1 MSERTGPSAADTSRA
16 ASARSL
22 GRAKGRNGES
32 RISDVALLAGVS
44 PATVSRVLNG
54 SPTVGAEY
62 AARVMD
68 AIAELDYRPNR
79 LARNLRRQSAEMIGV
94 VVSDIENPHFTE
106 MVRAVEDAAYRRGYR
121 LLLCNTDEE
130 PDKQRAYLEMLAG
143 ERVSGVILSPSNP
156 AGDEIRWVLDLG
168 IPVIAFDRSVV
179 DPRVDS
185 VVADN
190 EAATRTATELLLGAG
205 HTGVALLGGL
215 RGVETADAR
224 RAGYESAMRAAGL
237 EPFEADGDFRIE
249 GGLRATEEL
258 LEHDGE
264 MTALVIANNL
274 MAIGALKALARNG
287 RRVPDDV
294 AIVAVDDPFW
304 AELVQPPLTVLAQPV
319 RRMADAAMRLLL
331 ERVSRRRKRVRH
343 EVFPFE
349 LRVRGSCGTAGT
361 PHEGKHGWRK

>member
-1 MSERTGPSAADTSRA
+1 MGERTRSSAAGTSRA
-16 ASARSL
+16 
-22 GRAKGRNGES
+22 GTKGRNGET
-32 RISDVALLAGVS
+32 RIRDVALLAGVS

-54 SPTVGAEY
+54 SPSVGADY
-62 AARVMD
+62 VTRVMD

-121 LLLCNTDEE
+121 VLLCNTDEE

-156 AGDEIRWVLDLG
+156 AGEEIGWVLDLG
-168 IPVIAFDRSVV
+168 IPLIAFDRSVE
-179 DPRVDS
+179 DPRADS

-190 EAATRTATELLLGAG
+190 EAATRRATNLLLGAG

-215 RGVETADAR
+215 PGVETADTR
-224 RAGYESAMRAAGL
+224 RAGYERAMRAAGL
-237 EPFEADGDFRIE
+237 EAREADGDFRID
-249 GGLRATEEL
+249 GALRATEEL
-258 LEHDGE
+258 LEHGGE

-274 MAIGALKALARNG
+274 MAIGALKALARHG

-294 AIVAVDDPFW
+294 AIVAIDDPFW
-304 AELVQPPLTVLAQPV
+304 ADLVQPPLTVLAQPV

-331 ERVSRRRKRVRH
+331 ERISGRRKRVRH
-343 EVFPFE
+343 DVFEFE

-361 PHEGKHGWRK
+361 PLERNEAWQA